1 MDKQQNFE
9 KNPLDE
15 LFARKLGKLE
25 RPPSSDSFARLQQR
39 MQGGQE
45 QPRMIVW
52 RNPTLQMA
60 AAACVAVAFL
70 IGWHYTGNG
79 SGSIVTGSEQSVAIQ
94 KKQPDKSVEYNSKGT
109 AAKETVDKA
118 PQVAQSTNTVT
129 TERSRSTKS
138 TQSATNVVKLS
149 VNKQLMAG
157 KVSVPNE
164 TQSELTTSTV
174 VKPATEAV
182 VTTKGMSTAPM
193 KPAER
198 VLVVTIEE
206 PEALVAA
213 RQTAASVVNN
223 MPVLAA
229 SSSKEGKATFWQQ
242 VKRLK
247 QDDDVARK
255 EGATD
260 ESGLLSRAYKGIKQR
275 LEKDK
280 QAKQ

>member
-1 MDKQQNFE
+1 MDKPQNFE

-25 RPPSSDSFARLQQR
+25 RPPSPDSFARLQQR

-45 QPRMIVW
+45 QPRMVVW

-70 IGWHYTGNG
+70 LGWLYSGDK
-79 SGSIVTGSEQSVAIQ
+79 SGSIVTGSEQTVAIQ
-94 KKQPDKSVEYNSKGT
+94 KQQSEKPVNDDSRRIAE
-109 AAKETVDKA
+109 KEVTDEA
-118 PQVAQSTNTVT
+118 PQVAQSPSTATI
-129 TERSRSTKS
+129 ERSRSVKP
-138 TQSATNVVKLS
+138 TQPATDAVKLP
-149 VNKQLMAG
+149 VNKQLIAG
-157 KVSVPNE
+157 KAASSKE
-164 TQSELTTSTV
+164 TQPELTTPV
-174 VKPATEAV
+174 VAKPTTEVV
-182 VTTKGMSTAPM
+182 VTTKATPTAPV

-229 SSSKEGKATFWQQ
+229 SSSKEAKATFWQQ

-255 EGATD
+255 EGPTD

-280 QAKQ
+280 QIKQ

>member
-45 QPRMIVW
+45 RPRMIIW

-70 IGWHYTGNG
+70 VGWLYTGDK
-79 SGSIVTGSEQSVAIQ
+79 SDSLVTGLEPAVAIQ
-94 KKQPDKSVEYNSKGT
+94 KQQPEKPASDDSKGI
-109 AAKETVDKA
+109 AEKKAVDKA
-118 PQVAQSTNTVT
+118 PQVAQSTSTPT
-129 TERSRSTKS
+129 PERNRSVKPTRLK
-138 TQSATNVVKLS
+138 TNAVEPSAS
-149 VNKQLMAG
+149 KQLIAG
-157 KVSVPNE
+157 KAASRPK
-164 TQSELTTSTV
+164 QLELRTTV
-174 VKPATEAV
+174 VVRPAAEV
-182 VTTKGMSTAPM
+182 VATTKATPTAPV

-213 RQTAASVVNN
+213 RQTAASVVND

-229 SSSKEGKATFWQQ
+229 SSSKEAKATFWQQ

-255 EGATD
+255 EGPTD

-280 QAKQ
+280 QTKQ

>member
-25 RPPSSDSFARLQQR
+25 RPPSPDSFARLQQR
-39 MQGGQE
+39 MQSGQE
-45 QPRMIVW
+45 QPRMVMW
-52 RNPTLQMA
+52 RNPTLQIA
-60 AAACVAVAFL
+60 VAACVAIAFL
-70 IGWHYTGNG
+70 MGWLYTGDK
-79 SGSIVTGSEQSVAIQ
+79 SGSLVTGSGQAVAIQ
-94 KKQPDKSVEYNSKGT
+94 KQQSEKPANYENKGL
-109 AAKETVDKA
+109 AENATVDKA
-118 PQVAQSTNTVT
+118 TQVAQTANTIT
-129 TERSRSTKS
+129 SEQGRSVKP
-138 TQSATNVVKLS
+138 TQPKTDAVEPS
-149 VNKQLMAG
+149 VNKQLIAG
-157 KVSVPNE
+157 KVASPKE
-164 TQSELTTSTV
+164 TQPEMTTPV
-174 VKPATEAV
+174 VAKSATEAV
-182 VTTKGMSTAPM
+182 ATTKATSTAPV

-229 SSSKEGKATFWQQ
+229 SSSKEAKATFWQQ

-255 EGATD
+255 EDHTD

-280 QAKQ
+280 QTKQ

>member
-25 RPPSSDSFARLQQR
+25 RPPSPDSFARLQQR

-45 QPRMIVW
+45 QPRIVLW
-52 RNPTLQMA
+52 RNSTWQLA

-70 IGWHYTGNG
+70 IGWLYTGSK
-79 SGSIVTGSEQSVAIQ
+79 SGSLITGSEQAVAIQ
-94 KKQPDKSVEYNSKGT
+94 KQQPEKPANRNSTGIT
-109 AAKETVDKA
+109 EKETADKA
-118 PQVAQSTNTVT
+118 SQVAQVTNTT
-129 TERSRSTKS
+129 TVEQSRSAKPKQPTAN
-138 TQSATNVVKLS
+138 ATKLS
-149 VNKQLMAG
+149 VGKQLIAG
-157 KVSVPNE
+157 KAAGQKE
-164 TQSELTTSTV
+164 TQTELVTPV
-174 VKPATEAV
+174 VAKQTTEAV
-182 VTTKGMSTAPM
+182 ATTKSLPTAPV

-229 SSSKEGKATFWQQ
+229 SSSKEAKATFWQQ

-255 EGATD
+255 EGPTD
-260 ESGLLSRAYKGIKQR
+260 ESGLLSRAYKGIKHR

-280 QAKQ
+280 QTKQ

>member
-25 RPPSSDSFARLQQR
+25 RPPSPDSFARLQQR
-39 MQGGQE
+39 MQSGQE
-45 QPRMIVW
+45 QPRMVMW
-52 RNPTLQMA
+52 RNPTLQIA
-60 AAACVAVAFL
+60 VAACVAVAFL
-70 IGWHYTGNG
+70 MGWLYTGDK
-79 SGSIVTGSEQSVAIQ
+79 SGSLVTGSGQAVAIQ
-94 KKQPDKSVEYNSKGT
+94 KQQPEKAANYENKGL
-109 AAKETVDKA
+109 AENATVDKA
-118 PQVAQSTNTVT
+118 TQVAQAANTIT
-129 TERSRSTKS
+129 SEQGRSGKP
-138 TQSATNVVKLS
+138 TQPKTDAVEPS
-149 VNKQLMAG
+149 VNKQLIAG
-157 KVSVPNE
+157 KVASPKE
-164 TQSELTTSTV
+164 TQPEMTTPV
-174 VKPATEAV
+174 VAKSATEAV
-182 VTTKGMSTAPM
+182 ATTKATSTAPV

-229 SSSKEGKATFWQQ
+229 SSSKEAKATFWQQ

-255 EGATD
+255 EDHTD

-280 QAKQ
+280 QTKQ

>member
-60 AAACVAVAFL
+60 AAACVAIAFL

-94 KKQPDKSVEYNSKGT
+94 KKQPEKPVEYNSKGT
-109 AAKETVDKA
+109 AEKETVDKA

-182 VTTKGMSTAPM
+182 VTTKATPTAPM

>member
-45 QPRMIVW
+45 QPRMVVW
-52 RNPTLQMA
+52 RNPTVQMA

-70 IGWHYTGNG
+70 LGWLYTSDK
-79 SGSIVTGSEQSVAIQ
+79 SGRIVTGLEQAVAIQ
-94 KKQPDKSVEYNSKGT
+94 KGQPEKPANYDSKGSEE
-109 AAKETVDKA
+109 KEAVDKA
-118 PQVAQSTNTVT
+118 PQVAQSTNTVK
-129 TERSRSTKS
+129 TEQSRS
-138 TQSATNVVKLS
+138 VKPAQLKTGM
-149 VNKQLMAG
+149 VEPLANKQLIAG
-157 KVSVPNE
+157 KLANPKE
-164 TQSELTTSTV
+164 TQPELTIPIV
-174 VKPATEAV
+174 AKQVAEAV
-182 VTTKGMSTAPM
+182 ATTKATPTAPV

-229 SSSKEGKATFWQQ
+229 SSSKEAKATFWQQ

-247 QDDDVARK
+247 QDDDVAQK
-255 EGATD
+255 EGPTD

-280 QAKQ
+280 QTKQ